1 MRING
6 EVQITVADQGPGIA
20 RRHLPHIFAPF
31 YRAQKMVASAVPGTG
46 LGLSLV
52 HEYMKAPHGHSVVGK
67 GTAFTL
73 HLPIHATNG
82 KPA

>member
-1 MRING
+1 
-6 EVQITVADQGPGIA
+6 
-20 RRHLPHIFAPF
+20 
-31 YRAQKMVASAVPGTG
+31 MVASAVPGTG

-52 HEYMKAPHGHSVVGK
+52 SEYMKAHHGRVTVDSTVGK

-73 HLPIHATNG
+73 HLPIHTTNG